1 MTLGNVWEV
10 KAPTYGPLVL
20 IEYLHFAC
28 ITQRDVDC
36 VIRYF
41 SLCSMSLCI
50 GGVYPYACLPYKPR

>member
-1 MTLGNVWEV
+1 MILSPVWEV

-20 IEYLHFAC
+20 IEYLHFAR

-36 VIRYF
+36 VINYF

-50 GGVYPYACLPYKPR
+50 GHIH